1 MIHNDDVALHL
12 LSTPTGVIVL
22 GSMVLFHFCTQ
33 GIEYYW
39 PNLGQNLSY
48 ICGYIQGFI
57 IQHQFKGGCP
67 VLFFIV
73 IPTTL
78 VLQFNDLMGHSPKS
92 GIF

>member
-39 PNLGQNLSY
+39 PNYATAFFLHLWLYTGCFLL
-48 ICGYIQGFI
+48 FT
-57 IQHQFKGGCP
+57 FLKGGFCSH
-67 VLFFIV
+67 LYRGY
-73 IPTTL
+73 
-78 VLQFNDLMGHSPKS
+78 NDISS
-92 GIF
+92 AV